1 MKSRSSFTTPEKY
14 PLKIFFKKNI
24 FYRVLLTVE
33 CHNQPAFEVTGAVV
47 KVVVVDI
54 IDVVVVARAV
64 EVVTS
69 ADVVVS
75 EQSKL

>member
-1 MKSRSSFTTPEKY
+1 M
-14 PLKIFFKKNI
+14 
-24 FYRVLLTVE
+24 LLTVE